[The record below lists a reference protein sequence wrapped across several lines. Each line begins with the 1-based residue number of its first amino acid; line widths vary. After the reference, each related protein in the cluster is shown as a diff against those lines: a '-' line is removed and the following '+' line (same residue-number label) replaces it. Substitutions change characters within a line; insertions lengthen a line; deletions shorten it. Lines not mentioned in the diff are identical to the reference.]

1 MPLEPLPPVEELLPP
16 LDPETLEPPAEEEP
30 AFEPEPVSPPEL
42 EPVSPEPESPSI
54 DSLAPPVVDEVEPTP
69 TEEEKIDNLVDDAQ
83 EDGKITVEER
93 VEIASALVEAAAGEP
108 ISAAEIIAAGIDYTD
123 LPDEQPVELENG
135 VVLVAEV
142 VAALELFSNPAELVT
157 DLFSDPEKVLTAV
170 SNIGADMSSEVREDA
185 EDAVVAAVIVSGI
198 ATQATMTAAVG
209 SAGYRRKL

>member
-1 MPLEPLPPVEELLPP
+1 MKVGVHAFQPMSKVTQAEATNLI
-16 LDPETLEPPAEEEP
+16 ETLSDSGPLNKAEENLIIAALSADGEVTQKEVNNLSQTLSSEGGFTN
-30 AFEPEPVSPPEL
+30 AERELVADALITSAEGAPV
-42 EPVSPEPESPSI
+42 
-54 DSLAPPVVDEVEPTP
+54 
-69 TEEEKIDNLVDDAQ
+69 
-83 EDGKITVEER
+83 TVEA
-93 VEIASALVEAAAGEP
+93 IAE
-108 ISAAEIIAAGIDYTD
+108 AGIDYED
-123 LPDEQPVELENG
+123 LPDAQPIELENG

-157 DLFSDPEKVLTAV
+157 DLFCDPEKVLTAV